1 MLDKEE
7 LLNRCKLNDLIENYG
22 EMFEYLKELSHIK
35 VDLQTDDLDLITRC
49 TKCYIGHKRGQ
60 YRKILTLIDK
70 DKIVDN
76 QKNSSLLEIL
86 RKKLSEEILLLC
98 NSTIDLSQ
106 NFLKN
111 NVFPK
116 KTQLFFT
123 KVIADHY
130 RYIYEING
138 KEDVKLKAKEYYEKS
153 LQTIKTCKYAST
165 ETPYLTFYLN
175 YSVFLHD
182 TMKNTE
188 ESIKVSKACLYE
200 ALKDTEDIVD
210 NSQKDIVLLCQMLK
224 DNISLWKTE
233 TNEDNDNNNNNS
245 INKNEENESSNI
257 TNEKEKE
264 KNNNNNNNDI
274 KTNSDKAT
282 Y

>member
-22 EMFEYLKELSHIK
+22 EMFEYLKELSHQQI
-35 VDLQTDDLDLITRC
+35 DLQPDELDLITRC
-49 TKCYIGHKRGQ
+49 IKCYIGHKRGQ

-98 NSTIDLSQ
+98 NNTIELSQ

-111 NVFPK
+111 NVYPK
-116 KTQLFFT
+116 KIQLFFT
-123 KVIADHY
+123 KIIADHY

-138 KEDVKLKAKEYYEKS
+138 KEDIKLKAKEYYEKG
-153 LQTIKTCKYAST
+153 LQTIKTCKYGST
-165 ETPYLTFYLN
+165 ETTYLTFYLN

-182 TMKNTE
+182 TIKNTE

-233 TNEDNDNNNNNS
+233 TNDDNNDNSININNNEKNIIDNNSLNNNNNKEGS
-245 INKNEENESSNI
+245 DNNINE
-257 TNEKEKE
+257 
-264 KNNNNNNNDI
+264 I
-274 KTNSDKAT
+274 KTNSEK
-282 Y
+282 

>member
-22 EMFEYLKELSHIK
+22 EMFEYLKKLSEIK
-35 VDLQTDDLDLITRC
+35 IDLQSDELDLITRC

-86 RKKLSEEILLLC
+86 RKKLSEEILFLC
-98 NSTIDLSQ
+98 TSTIDLAQ
-106 NFLKN
+106 KFLEN

-116 KTQLFFT
+116 KTQLFFN
-123 KVIADHY
+123 KIIADHY
-130 RYIYEING
+130 RYIYEINM
-138 KEDVKLKAKEYYEKS
+138 KEDIKLKAKEYYEKS
-153 LQTIKTCKYAST
+153 LQIIKLCKFAST
-165 ETPYLTFYLN
+165 DIAYLTFYLN

-233 TNEDNDNNNNNS
+233 TNDDNDNNNSTNNGKNNIENNS
-245 INKNEENESSNI
+245 LNKINIKESTENNINE
-257 TNEKEKE
+257 
-264 KNNNNNNNDI
+264 I
-274 KTNSDKAT
+274 KTNSDK
-282 Y
+282 

>member
-1 MLDKEE
+1 MVDQED

-22 EMFEYLKELSHIK
+22 EMFEDLNKLSKIK
-35 VDLQTDDLDLITRC
+35 IDLQTDELDLITRC

-76 QKNSSLLEIL
+76 QKNFALLEKL
-86 RKKLSEEILLLC
+86 RKKLSEEIIEKC
-98 NSTIDLSQ
+98 NETIEISQ
-106 NFLKN
+106 NFLRN
-111 NVFPK
+111 NPSFPK
-116 KTQLFFT
+116 KTQLYFT
-123 KVIADHY
+123 KTIADHY
-130 RYIYEING
+130 RYIYEINN
-138 KEDVKLKAKEYYEKS
+138 KEDIKMKSKEYYEKS
-153 LQTIKTCKYAST
+153 LQTIKECKYTST

-188 ESIKVSKACLYE
+188 DAIKVSKTCLYE
-200 ALKDTEDIVD
+200 ALKDTEEIVD

-233 TNEDNDNNNNNS
+233 SNEGNNDNNNNNLIS
-245 INKNEENESSNI
+245 NTGESEKKEESSNQ
-257 TNEKEKE
+257 
-264 KNNNNNNNDI
+264 I
-274 KTNSDKAT
+274 KTSSEK
-282 Y
+282 

>member
-22 EMFEYLKELSHIK
+22 EMFEYLKELSHQQI
-35 VDLQTDDLDLITRC
+35 DLQPDELDLITRC
-49 TKCYIGHKRGQ
+49 IKCYIGHKRGQ

-98 NSTIDLSQ
+98 NNTIELSQ

-111 NVFPK
+111 NVYPK
-116 KTQLFFT
+116 KIQLFFT
-123 KVIADHY
+123 KIIADHY

-138 KEDVKLKAKEYYEKS
+138 KEDIKLKAKEYYEKG
-153 LQTIKTCKYAST
+153 LQTIKTCKYGST
-165 ETPYLTFYLN
+165 ETAYLTFYLN

-233 TNEDNDNNNNNS
+233 TNDDNNDNS
-245 INKNEENESSNI
+245 ININN
-257 TNEKEKE
+257 NEKNTIDNNSL
-264 KNNNNNNNDI
+264 NNNNNNNNN
-274 KTNSDKAT
+274 T
-282 Y
+282 

>member
-35 VDLQTDDLDLITRC
+35 IDLQPDELDLITRC

-70 DKIVDN
+70 DKIVDD
-76 QKNSSLLEIL
+76 QKNSALLKIL

-98 NSTIDLSQ
+98 NSTIELSQ

-111 NVFPK
+111 NAFPK
-116 KTQLFFT
+116 KIQLFFT
-123 KVIADHY
+123 KIIADHY
-130 RYIYEING
+130 RYIFEING
-138 KEDVKLKAKEYYEKS
+138 KEDIKLKAKEYYEKS
-153 LQTIKTCKYAST
+153 LQTIKSCKFGST
-165 ETPYLTFYLN
+165 ETAYLTFYLN

-188 ESIKVSKACLYE
+188 EYIKVSKACLYE

-210 NSQKDIVLLCQMLK
+210 NNQKDIVLLCQMLK

-233 TNEDNDNNNNNS
+233 TNDDNNNNDNNS
-245 INKNEENESSNI
+245 IN
-257 TNEKEKE
+257 TE
-264 KNNNNNNNDI
+264 KNNIENNSLNNLNVKESSDNNINEI
-274 KTNSDKAT
+274 KTNSNK
-282 Y
+282 

>member
-1 MLDKEE
+1 MIDRDE

-22 EMFEYLKELSHIK
+22 EMFEYLKELSNMKI
-35 VDLQTDDLDLITRC
+35 DLQTDELELITRC

-76 QKNSSLLEIL
+76 QKNFTLLEIL
-86 RKKLSEEILLLC
+86 RKKLSEEILQLC
-98 NSTIDLSQ
+98 NKTIEISQ
-106 NFLKN
+106 NFLRN
-111 NVFPK
+111 NPSFSK
-116 KTQLFFT
+116 KTQLYFT
-123 KVIADHY
+123 KTIADHY
-130 RYIYEING
+130 RYIYEINN
-138 KEDVKLKAKEYYEKS
+138 KEDVKMKAKDYYEKS
-153 LQTIKTCKYAST
+153 LQTIKECKYATT

-188 ESIKVSKACLYE
+188 ESIKVSKNCLYD
-200 ALKDTEDIVD
+200 ALKDTEEIVD

-233 TNEDNDNNNNNS
+233 FNEGNNSDNNNLVS
-245 INKNEENESSNI
+245 GTGEDKKNESGNQ
-257 TNEKEKE
+257 
-264 KNNNNNNNDI
+264 I
-274 KTNSDKAT
+274 KTSSEK
-282 Y
+282 

>member
-35 VDLQTDDLDLITRC
+35 IDLQPDELDLITRC

-76 QKNSSLLEIL
+76 QKNSALLEIL

-98 NSTIDLSQ
+98 NSTIELSQ
-106 NFLKN
+106 NFLNN

-123 KVIADHY
+123 KIIADHY

-138 KEDVKLKAKEYYEKS
+138 KEDIKLKAKEYYEKG
-153 LQTIKTCKYAST
+153 LQTIKTCKYNST
-165 ETPYLTFYLN
+165 ETAYLTFYLN

-182 TMKNTE
+182 TMRNTE

-233 TNEDNDNNNNNS
+233 TNDDNDNNNNS
-245 INKNEENESSNI
+245 
-257 TNEKEKE
+257 TNNG
-264 KNNNNNNNDI
+264 KNNIENNSLNNINIKESTENNINEI
-274 KTNSDKAT
+274 KTNSDK
-282 Y
+282 

>member
-22 EMFEYLKELSHIK
+22 EMFEYLKELSKLKI
-35 VDLQTDDLDLITRC
+35 DIQLDDLDLITRC

-98 NSTIDLSQ
+98 NGTIEMSQ

-111 NVFPK
+111 NTYPK
-116 KTQLFFT
+116 RTQLFFT
-123 KVIADHY
+123 KIIADHY
-130 RYIYEING
+130 RYIFEING
-138 KEDVKLKAKEYYEKS
+138 KEDIKLKAKEYYEKG
-153 LQTIKTCKYAST
+153 LTMIKSCKFSST

-182 TMKNTE
+182 TMKNNE

-233 TNEDNDNNNNNS
+233 TNEENDNNNNNIKT
-245 INKNEENESSNI
+245 INVDDKNSADTTINNLKDKSSDINLNE
-257 TNEKEKE
+257 
-264 KNNNNNNNDI
+264 I
-274 KTNSDKAT
+274 KTNSDK
-282 Y
+282 

>member
-35 VDLQTDDLDLITRC
+35 IDLQPDELDLITRC

-98 NSTIDLSQ
+98 TSTIELSQ

-116 KTQLFFT
+116 KTQLFFN

-138 KEDVKLKAKEYYEKS
+138 KEDIKLKAKEYYEKS
-153 LQTIKTCKYAST
+153 LQIIRTCKYSST

-233 TNEDNDNNNNNS
+233 INDDNDNNS
-245 INKNEENESSNI
+245 INNIKNTGENESVNN
-257 TNEKEKE
+257 TNVKDEKE
-264 KNNNNNNNDI
+264 NNNNTNEI
-274 KTNSDKAT
+274 KTNSEK
-282 Y
+282 